1 MNLSRR
7 IGLVVALLAGIASA
21 FPAAGDKL
29 DVNSLPPR
37 FKKWLTEEVVY
48 IISPKEKE
56 VFLQLTTD
64 RERDLFIDAFWKAR
78 NPDPNS
84 PTNKAKDEHYR
95 RIDYANQKFG
105 RGLQAGGW
113 RTEMGRIYI
122 ILGEPKQILKYENEQ
137 QLYPLVI
144 WFYEGMT
151 EYGLPN
157 AFNVVFFKEYGAG
170 DYKLYSPVRDGPQKL
185 MPNYSGDMA
194 DTLAAYD
201 ALAGIET
208 NVAEVSLTLI
218 PNDYFIGMAPSIPS
232 DILIAKTIPAAA
244 YEKVK
249 SDYAD
254 KLLKYKDIVEVEY
267 TANYISS
274 DALVQVTRDAAGRAF
289 VHYLIEPSK
298 LSIEEEGGVYR
309 TILDINGIV
318 SDASGR
324 MVYQFDRSVPVE
336 FGEAQYLKV
345 KDRPF
350 SFQDAFPLIE
360 GDWKLNLLWKNT
372 LSKEFTSVEATLKVP
387 PARTLTLSAPLLAN
401 RVIRNSAFLGQVKPF
416 TAGDTQLVVSPRN
429 DFTVKDT
436 MSVFLQVGGA
446 GPDLAASGTLAF
458 AIAREG
464 QPFKSF
470 SRPLSAYPDTTRI
483 VEDISLAD
491 FTPAYYLLTVSLLDA
506 AKTEV
511 ISAKSQFFISLQAD
525 IPRPWLLYVPLPP
538 VGDPYFSDVLGMQ
551 RLRSGD
557 LVGARALLETA
568 FRARPDSAD
577 FALDYCNVLLAAKD
591 YNGVKAIALPFY
603 RDRKRNEFA
612 GVLGETAEALGE
624 YAQAIG
630 FYKDYLASF
639 GTNLNVLNAV
649 GDCYLK
655 VGDVGQAVAAWKKSL
670 ELNPKQPD
678 ILKKVEEHKGPAKEG
693 YAPPREGR

>member
-1 MNLSRR
+1 MNLTKR
-7 IGLVVALLAGIASA
+7 IGLLVVLLAGLASA
-21 FPAAGDKL
+21 LPAAGEKA
-29 DVNSLPPR
+29 DVNKLPPVY
-37 FKKWLTEEVVY
+37 KKWLTEEVVY

-64 RERDLFIDAFWKAR
+64 RERSLFIEAFWKAR
-78 NPDPNS
+78 NPNPNS
-84 PTNKAKDEHYR
+84 TVNKAKDEHYR
-95 RIDYANQKFG
+95 RIEYANSHFG
-105 RGLQAGGW
+105 RGLLSGGW
-113 RTEMGRIYI
+113 RSEMGRVYI
-122 ILGEPKQILKYENEQ
+122 ILGEPKQITRYENEQ
-137 QLYPLVI
+137 QLYPLII

-151 EYGLPN
+151 EYNLPN
-157 AFNVVFFKEYGAG
+157 AFSVVFFKEYGAG

-185 MPNYSGDMA
+185 MPNYSGDMT
-194 DTLAAYD
+194 DSLAAFQ
-201 ALAGIET
+201 ALSEIET
-208 NVAEVSLTLI
+208 EVAEVSLTLI

-232 DILIAKTIPAAA
+232 EILIYKSIPAAA

-249 SDYAD
+249 DDYAD
-254 KLLKYKDIVEVEY
+254 KLLKYKDIIEVEY

-274 DALVQVTRDAAGRAF
+274 DALVQVYRDAAGRAF

-298 LSIEEEGGVYR
+298 LSIEENSGIYR
-309 TILDINGIV
+309 TVLDVNGIV

-324 MVYQFDRSVPVE
+324 TIYQFNRSIPVE
-336 FGEAQYLKV
+336 FGESQFVKV

-350 SFQDAFPLIE
+350 SFEDAFPLID
-360 GDWKLNLLWKNT
+360 GDYKVNILWKNT

-387 PARTLTLSAPLLAN
+387 PPQSLTLSVPLLAN
-401 RVIRNSAFLGQVKPF
+401 RVIRNPEFRGQVKPF

-446 GPDLAASGTLAF
+446 GPDLLAAGTLAF
-458 AIAREG
+458 AITREG

-470 SRPLSAYPDTTRI
+470 SRPLGAYPDTTRI

-491 FTPAYYLLTVSLLDA
+491 FTPAYYVLTVSLLDG

-511 ISAKSQFFISLQAD
+511 ISAKSQFFISLNAD
-525 IPRPWLLYVPLPP
+525 IPRPWLLYSPLPP
-538 VGDPYFSDVLGMQ
+538 AGDPYFSDVLGMQ

-557 LVGARALLETA
+557 VANAQALLESA
-568 FRARPDSAD
+568 YRSRPGSVE
-577 FALDYCNVLLAAKD
+577 FALDFCSVLFAAKD
-591 YNGVKAIALPFY
+591 YSGLKAVALPFY
-603 RDRKRNEFA
+603 RDQKKNEFA
-612 GVLGETAEALGE
+612 QYLGETAQALGE

-630 FYKDYLASF
+630 YYKDFLASF
-639 GTNLNVLNAV
+639 GTNLNVLNAI

-655 VGDVGQAVAAWKKSL
+655 VGDVAQAVAAWKKSL

-678 ILKKVEEHKGPAKEG
+678 ILKKIEEHKGPLKEG
-693 YAPPREGR
+693 SPREG